1 MIRSSAGLLA
11 LVLVAACKAPEQ
23 RACPE
28 SKCPPAP
35 AAAAKDVVTLKLVEF
50 SAVPGWADD
59 KLADAVPSLLASC
72 AALNNLAD
80 DALIGADPRYG
91 TASAWRRVCAEAA
104 RVPAGDHAA
113 ARKLFE
119 AELRPFLAASG
130 AKGESGRMTGYYV
143 ASLRGSRKKHG
154 AYTVPIYARPPEL
167 IDIDVGSFMPEL
179 KGKKLWGQLS
189 SGAFVPY
196 TTRGEIAAGAL
207 AGRGLELLWVDDPA
221 DALFLDIQG
230 SGKVALDDG
239 TEVWLKYAGKNG
251 HPYRGV
257 GTTLLQ
263 KGLMTK
269 SEASMQGIRA
279 WFAANPTR
287 FDEIANENR
296 SKVFFAI
303 SDKPGAIGAQGV
315 ILTDRRSIA
324 VDPLYVAY
332 STPVFIET
340 KAPGP
345 GGKGQIDL
353 RQLVIAQDT
362 GSAIVGPV
370 RADIYYGDDHEAG
383 EVAGRMDSLG
393 RYWILLP
400 RSLDGR

>member
-1 MIRSSAGLLA
+1 VPSAATKDRLA
-11 LVLVAACKAPEQ
+11 LTLVAY
-23 RACPE
+23 
-28 SKCPPAP
+28 S
-35 AAAAKDVVTLKLVEF
+35 D
-50 SAVPGWADD
+50 VPGWAHD

-72 AALNNLAD
+72 AALKNLAD
-80 DALIGADPRYG
+80 DALIGADPRFG
-91 TASAWRRVCAEAA
+91 TAGAWRRVCAEAA
-104 RVPAGDHAA
+104 RVPAGDQAA
-113 ARKLFE
+113 ARTLFE
-119 AELRPFLAASG
+119 DELRPFAAAST
-130 AKGESGRMTGYYV
+130 AKGETGRTTGYYV

-154 AYTVPIYARPPEL
+154 VYTVPIYARPPEL
-167 IDIDVGSFMPEL
+167 VDIDLGTYMPEL
-179 KGKKLWGQLS
+179 KGKKIWGHVS
-189 SGAFVPY
+189 SGTFAPY

-207 AGRGLELLWVDDPA
+207 ADRGLELLWVDDPA

-263 KGLMTK
+263 KGLLEK
-269 SEASMQGIRA
+269 SQASMQGIRA

-315 ILTDRRSIA
+315 VLTDRRSIA
-324 VDPLYVAY
+324 VDPLHVAH
-332 STPVFIET
+332 STPVFIDT

-345 GGKGQIDL
+345 GGKGQIKF
-353 RQLVIAQDT
+353 RQLVIAQDS
-362 GSAIVGPV
+362 GSAIVGAL
-370 RADIYYGDDHEAG
+370 RADIYFGDDHEAG
-383 EVAGRMDSLG
+383 EVAGRMDAQG

-400 RSLDGR
+400 RSLDGAEK